1 MFENHHLWIEKL
13 YLISKWLINHEQ
25 NSLKNFSNPNGKP
38 TIKPQNRAHSKS
50 SMCSILQPYC
60 DPAFWDL
67 EILKLAFFCLMG
79 KFWYLESNWE
89 FFFSFSFHIH
99 RTPKF
104 WIFFWNFFFSEI
116 PLTNKMYPK
125 TTNENHFQT
134 CLIQGWPTIQ
144 LKNGAYALFY
154 CLIVGQPLKVKYLSD
169 T

>member
-38 TIKPQNRAHSKS
+38 TIKAQNRANSET
-50 SMCSILQPYC
+50 SICFVLCVHFDIWNQI
-60 DPAFWDL
+60 
-67 EILKLAFFCLMG
+67 EI
-79 KFWYLESNWE
+79 